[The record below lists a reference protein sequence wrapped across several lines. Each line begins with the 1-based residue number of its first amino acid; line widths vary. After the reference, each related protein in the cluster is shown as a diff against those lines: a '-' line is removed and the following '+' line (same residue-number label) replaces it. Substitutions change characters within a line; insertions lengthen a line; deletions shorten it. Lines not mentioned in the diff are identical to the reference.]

1 MVLFIQI
8 NVASTR
14 YVYSVHNIIT
24 VGRLFDF
31 FFRQSFI
38 ILYTGV
44 ILYYIILYL
53 HTCSSRFAARS
64 SPPIVLSSIAHDI
77 VDGSSSRVTLIY
89 IEWKTRFYYMLIGRD
104 DSCVYYRYFLA
115 RKMRERKRERKRTNE
130 PWKCLGE

>member
-89 IEWKTRFYYMLIGRD
+89 IE
-104 DSCVYYRYFLA
+104 
-115 RKMRERKRERKRTNE
+115 
-130 PWKCLGE
+130 